1 MASPIGLGFPAATA
15 GALVASEGDGD
26 APDRHAKMPITRA
39 RRRSPAAA
47 LFCPQPKLRA
57 SVGSA
62 RMSSIERGTTMPTR
76 LAAPILLAIGLL
88 AAGPAMA
95 SPLSMPASPPA
106 QGFITVADTEMTV
119 RSAGGDV
126 NLRLEPSTRSQVI
139 GKLPRGTKVT
149 VLNMVDG
156 GKWVHVKVGDKE
168 GYIARYLLK

>member
-1 MASPIGLGFPAATA
+1 
-15 GALVASEGDGD
+15 
-26 APDRHAKMPITRA
+26 
-39 RRRSPAAA
+39 
-47 LFCPQPKLRA
+47 
-57 SVGSA
+57 
-62 RMSSIERGTTMPTR
+62 MPTR